1 VVDNEE
7 DARTLVSTIL
17 QSRGADVMAVE
28 SARDAIDAIRAHRF
42 DVLLSDIGM
51 PGEDGYALIRKVR
64 QLSPGEPLLPAAAL
78 TAYASA
84 GDRAQAI
91 LAGYQA
97 HLPKPI
103 NPSELTA
110 VVAALAKGVAKK

>member
-1 VVDNEE
+1 
-7 DARTLVSTIL
+7 
-17 QSRGADVMAVE
+17 M
-28 SARDAIDAIRAHRF
+28 
-42 DVLLSDIGM
+42 LSDIAM
-51 PGEDGYALIRKVR
+51 PGEDGYALIRRVR
-64 QLSPGEPLLPAAAL
+64 QLNPTEPPLPAAAL

-97 HLPKPI
+97 HLAKPI
-103 NPSELTA
+103 KPSELTA